1 MWSVKCMLQIVLV
14 ISTSYNFLILP
25 SVLSICTFYS
35 SWTNSLYPPLSNFI
49 STPFLMP
56 SLPTDMKAL
65 ITFRTCNKHPII
77 LMMPTNPLIRGSQ
90 AALLDEFQS
99 LWTPEVVPQYLGE
112 YVHIHFSS
120 GVRIYSFTRFLKED
134 YEGKVKKHLSLF
146 LFSYGW
152 NKFEICMSRSVQN
165 FEWVEFYFSEH
176 TIPKGSLV
184 FPSTIWL

>member
-14 ISTSYNFLILP
+14 LSTGYNFLILP

-35 SWTNSLYPPLSNFI
+35 RWTNTLYPPLSNFI

-56 SLPTDMKAL
+56 SLPTNMKAL

-99 LWTPEVVPQYLGE
+99 LWIPEVVPQYLGE
-112 YVHIHFSS
+112 CVYIHFSS
-120 GVRIYSFTRFLKED
+120 GVRIYSLYKILKRGLG
-134 YEGKVKKHLSLF
+134 GKGKETSLF

-152 NKFEICMSRSVQN
+152 NKFEIFMSRSVQN
-165 FEWVEFYFSEH
+165 FERGEIYFSELIIH
-176 TIPKGSLV
+176 KGSLV
-184 FPSTIWL
+184 FSSTFWL